1 MKEQSKLHD
10 PACLCGAGIDY
21 RLREFSNGNPLHLYK
36 VCTETCGLFASFPC
50 KRESVSLDL
59 WRELLQRI
67 GREVV
72 PL

>member
-1 MKEQSKLHD
+1 MKKQQQTLHD
-10 PACLCGAGIDY
+10 PACLCGAGIEY
-21 RLREFSNGNPLHLYK
+21 RLREFSNGTLHLYK
-36 VCTETCGLFASFPC
+36 VCTACGLFASFPC
-50 KRESVSLDL
+50 KRESVSLAK

>member
-1 MKEQSKLHD
+1 MTREKSCHA
-10 PACLCGAGIDY
+10 PAGACRADIGY
-21 RLREFSNGNPLHLYK
+21 HLREFSNGNPLHLYK
-36 VCTETCGLFASFPC
+36 VCTAWGLIASFPC
-50 KRESVSLDL
+50 KRETISLAQ

>member
-1 MKEQSKLHD
+1 MLEKIMNEKHA
-10 PACLCGAGIDY
+10 PACECRAGIDY
-21 RLREFSNGNPLHLYK
+21 RLREFSNGTLHLYT
-36 VCTETCGLFASFPC
+36 VCSACGLMASFPC

>member
-1 MKEQSKLHD
+1 MDQTQKNRD

-21 RLREFSNGNPLHLYK
+21 RLREFSNGTLHLYK
-36 VCTETCGLFASFPC
+36 VCTACGLFASFPC
-50 KRESVSLDL
+50 KRETVSLAK

>member
-1 MKEQSKLHD
+1 MHQKLSNKHA
-10 PACLCGAGIDY
+10 PACDCRAGIEY
-21 RLREFSNGNPLHLYK
+21 RLREFKNGTLHLYK
-36 VCTETCGLFASFPC
+36 VCTACGLFASFPC
-50 KRESVSLDL
+50 KRESISLAK